1 VDNVL
6 KEEKESEYW
15 TMYFDEA
22 VKVFGN
28 RAGATIISPNKSN
41 TLFRSSY
48 SLSTL
53 IIQLSINLATSY

>member
-1 VDNVL
+1 
-6 KEEKESEYW
+6 
-15 TMYFDEA
+15 MYFDEA